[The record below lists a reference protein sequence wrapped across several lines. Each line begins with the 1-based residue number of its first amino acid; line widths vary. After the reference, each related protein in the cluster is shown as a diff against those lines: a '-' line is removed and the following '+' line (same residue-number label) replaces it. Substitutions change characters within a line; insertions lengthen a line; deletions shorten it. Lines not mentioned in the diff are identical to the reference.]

1 MDSGL
6 INPFACLGAV
16 ILTAVNIKNLVKTF
30 GSLRAVDGLS
40 FEVREGEIYGLLGP
54 NGAGKTT
61 TIRIMMGL
69 LNPDSGSVDVYGHN
83 PVEESYEVKKKVGY
97 VPETQLLY
105 DSLTPQELF
114 EFVASVRGLPFI
126 KTSARVN
133 KLVRALDFSKYY
145 SQMIL
150 TLSAGSRQKA
160 MLIIAM
166 LHAPRLLILDEP
178 FSGLDVRSTRIMKSV
193 LQQHSQD
200 GGSVLFSTH
209 VMEVA
214 EDLCDRVGIIDEG
227 KLVAEGALDELKLQA
242 SQEKASLEQ
251 VFLRLTHQ
259 EDEVKEGVEVLRGAF
274 TESE

>member
-274 TESE
+274 SESE

>member
-1 MDSGL
+1 
-6 INPFACLGAV
+6 V

>member
-1 MDSGL
+1 MGVL
-6 INPFACLGAV
+6 
-16 ILTAVNIKNLVKTF
+16 ILTAVVIKNLVKTF
-30 GSLRAVDGLS
+30 GSLRAVDDLS

-61 TIRIMMGL
+61 TIRILMGL
-69 LNPDSGSVDVYGHN
+69 LRPDSGSVDVYNHN
-83 PVEESYEVKKKVGY
+83 PVEDSFEVKKKVGY

-105 DSLTPQELF
+105 ESLTPQELF
-114 EFVASVRGLPFI
+114 EFVASVRDLPSI
-126 KTSARVN
+126 KTSARVD
-133 KLVRALDFSKYY
+133 KLVRALDFSKHY

-150 TLSAGSRQKA
+150 TLSAGTRQKA

-178 FSGLDVRSTRIMKSV
+178 FSGLDVRSTSIMKNV
-193 LQQHSQD
+193 LRQHSQD

-227 KLVAEGALDELKLQA
+227 KLVAEGALQELKEKA
-242 SQEKASLEQ
+242 SQESASLEQ
-251 VFLRLTHQ
+251 LFLKLTHQ
-259 EDEVKEGVEVLRGAF
+259 EEEVIEGVRVLRGAF
-274 TESE
+274 SESE

>member
-1 MDSGL
+1 
-6 INPFACLGAV
+6 LGAV
-16 ILTAVNIKNLVKTF
+16 ILAAVNIKNLVKTF

-274 TESE
+274 SESE